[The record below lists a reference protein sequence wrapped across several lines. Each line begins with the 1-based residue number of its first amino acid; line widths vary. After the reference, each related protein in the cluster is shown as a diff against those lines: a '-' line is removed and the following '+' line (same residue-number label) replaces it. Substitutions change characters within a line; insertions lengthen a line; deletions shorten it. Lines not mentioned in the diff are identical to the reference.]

1 MNQDER
7 EALNAV
13 KAAVAERFPAGE
25 PFSLHRP
32 CIDSQC
38 YDCPLDDDVPN
49 IDLDGQP
56 LD

>member
-1 MNQDER
+1 MDPDEH
-7 EALNAV
+7 EALDAV
-13 KAAVAERFPAGE
+13 KAAVAERFPASD
-25 PFSLHRP
+25 PFSWHSL

-49 IDLDGQP
+49 IDLNGQP